1 MNRFSSTFSI
11 WIAATMVVAQAAS
24 PLGSIQA
31 SGEVAVSGTRLS
43 TAGVPS
49 WPIVVGDR
57 VVTEAG
63 GIATVS
69 SPLMGRVEIRQSSSV
84 RLADG
89 HVELERGAVGSQGSA
104 VRFGEVTVEARDRDA
119 SSNWFVVANQA
130 GQQLIAAHRGDV
142 WIRSKGVAPLLLP
155 AGSYAVPASPPDSGK
170 GQGDAAKDKKD
181 RRKKGGAATAGAA
194 AGWTIGSLSHA
205 ASIAVIAGVGAAAA
219 TGAAVGFTGSDEIA
233 PVRSDSAP

>member
-24 PLGSIQA
+24 PLGSVQA

-43 TAGVPS
+43 TVGVPS
-49 WPIVVGDR
+49 WPVVVGDR
-57 VVTEAG
+57 VVTEAD

-69 SPLMGRVEIRQSSSV
+69 SPLIGRVEIRRSSSV

-89 HVELERGAVGSQGSA
+89 HVELEQGAVGSQGLA

-119 SSNWFVVANQA
+119 SSNWFVVANRP

-142 WIRSKGVAPLLLP
+142 WIRSAGVAPLLLP

-170 GQGDAAKDKKD
+170 GQGDAEKDKKS
-181 RRKKGGAATAGAA
+181 RRKGGAATAGAA

-205 ASIAVIAGVGAAAA
+205 ASIAVIAGAGAAAA
-219 TGAAVGFTGSDEIA
+219 TGAAIGFTGNDEVA
-233 PVRSDSAP
+233 PLRSDSAP

>member
-1 MNRFSSTFSI
+1 MNRFSSTFSL

-43 TAGVPS
+43 IAGVPS
-49 WPIVVGDR
+49 WPVVVGDR
-57 VVTEAG
+57 VSTQAG
-63 GIATVS
+63 GVATVS
-69 SPLMGRVEIRQSSSV
+69 SPIIGRLEIRQSSSV

-89 HVELERGAVGSQGSA
+89 HVELEEGAVGSQGST

-119 SSNWFVVANQA
+119 SSNWFVVANRP

-142 WIRSKGVAPLLLP
+142 WIRTAGVAPLLLP

-170 GQGDAAKDKKD
+170 AKGDEAKDKKD
-181 RRKKGGAATAGAA
+181 RRKKAGAATAGAA
-194 AGWTIGSLSHA
+194 AGWTIGTLSHA
-205 ASIAVIAGVGAAAA
+205 ASIAVLAGAGAAVA
-219 TGAAVGFTGSDEIA
+219 TGAAVGFTGKDEIA